1 MDSNNDDPLFY
12 WKLCDELSVVD
23 AAILII
29 GENPSQNVEV
39 WDYKDNVRIYD
50 KHGVPKTKQRRDYVE
65 LKPVMA
71 ALRTAILGNRL
82 RAKISYPARGVKH
95 DKPDLSILGEPVYHT
110 VKLELGEHQE
120 ERVEFDHL
128 VRCQSGE
135 GRLHVGGP
143 IDVVKGADELWV
155 IKEPNW
161 EQTTVEVDDL
171 KHWLSGRGIRPRF
184 FFPNSTTGG
193 FDDKNGPRYSPKLA
207 CAVAAWQAV
216 LRQQKNKSVKE
227 SLALWVQANGVQ
239 FGLGD
244 ESGLVPKKALDEIST
259 VANWNTRGG
268 ATPTYIEDE
277 APVPEAVDNFD
288 SAVQGNED
296 DDDEIPF

>member
-39 WDYKDNVRIYD
+39 WDHKDNVRIYD
-50 KHGVPKTKQRRDYVE
+50 EHGVPKTEQRRDYDE
-65 LKPVMA
+65 LKPVLA

-82 RAKISYPARGVKH
+82 RAKISYPARGVKP

-161 EQTTVEVDDL
+161 EQTTVEVEEL
-171 KHWLSGRGIRPRF
+171 KRWLSGRGIRPRF
-184 FFPNSTTGG
+184 FFPNSTTGD

-244 ESGLVPKKALDEIST
+244 EAGLVPKKAVDEIST

-288 SAVQGNED
+288 SAVQSNED